1 LPGFGH
7 FGYSLAVLKRFL
19 SLFAFLFLL
28 TAAASAPADG
38 EPAKQKLVV
47 GTVQTAPFIVK
58 RDGEWT
64 GISMELWKRVAR
76 EIGAEYEVR
85 EYDRVSWRERAPKE
99 ADVFVSMNI
108 TERGEQSFDITHAFF
123 STGLAIATS
132 RDAKSGLAVLAEG
145 VASSSF
151 LKGLAVITLILLV
164 MGMLMWAIERKR
176 NEEEFGG
183 VGGLVS
189 GFFWAVETFIGY
201 NDPQHR
207 TRFGR
212 ALGIFW
218 AIVSVIAL
226 SGFTAEMSSQFTTER
241 LSTAVS
247 GPKDLPRVKVGTVD
261 KSQGEKWLAAHG
273 VQFAKYETPEAL
285 VEGLNK
291 KEIAA
296 AVFEAPILAYLVNGK
311 YDSLTVLPGTFDNHG
326 YGLGLKPDSPR
337 REEINRALLKVS
349 SSEEFQSVLTTWLGT
364 P

>member
-1 LPGFGH
+1 MVDLLL
-7 FGYSLAVLKRFL
+7 SAVPKSVLTL
-19 SLFAFLFLL
+19 VAFLFLF
-28 TAAASAPADG
+28 TASAIATADG
-38 EPAKQKLVV
+38 EPPKPKLIV

-85 EYDRVSWRERAPKE
+85 EYDRQNWRERAPKE

-108 TERGEQSFDITHAFF
+108 TEKGEQSFDITHAFF

-132 RDAKSGLAVLAEG
+132 RDAKGGLTVLAEG

-151 LKGLAVITLILLV
+151 LKGLALITLILLV
-164 MGMLMWAIERKR
+164 MGIIMWAIERKK

-183 VGGLVS
+183 IGGLIS

-207 TRFGR
+207 TRIGR
-212 ALGIFW
+212 ALGISW

-241 LSTAVS
+241 LATAVS

-291 KEIAA
+291 KEVDA

-311 YDSLTVLPGTFDNHG
+311 YESLTVLPGTFDNHG